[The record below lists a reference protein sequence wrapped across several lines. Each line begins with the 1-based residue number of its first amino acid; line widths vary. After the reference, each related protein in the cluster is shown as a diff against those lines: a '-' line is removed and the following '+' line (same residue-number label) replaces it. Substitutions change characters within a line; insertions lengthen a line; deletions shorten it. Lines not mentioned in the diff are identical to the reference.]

1 VKLYVNFFLPNL
13 ANFNDKTKIIL
24 QEIYASIN
32 LKVLESIEDIK
43 TLFLFM
49 LKQFEGALMDKD

>member
-1 VKLYVNFFLPNL
+1 MKLYVNFFLPNL

>member
-1 VKLYVNFFLPNL
+1 MKLYVNFFLPNL

-32 LKVLESIEDIK
+32 LKVLEYIEDIK

-49 LKQFEGALMDKD
+49 LKQFEGAFMDKD